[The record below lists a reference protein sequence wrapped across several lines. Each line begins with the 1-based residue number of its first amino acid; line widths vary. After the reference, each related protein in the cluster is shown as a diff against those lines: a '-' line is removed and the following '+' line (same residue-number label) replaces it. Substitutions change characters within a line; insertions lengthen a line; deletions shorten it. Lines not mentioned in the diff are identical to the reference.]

1 MVPQDRFL
9 DIQKFAAINS
19 VLMIYSD
26 SKFSRVSVV
35 TWTTK
40 TKLACYNGLSGKLIF
55 EEKIFFRLTSKPKWT
70 VICWFAFTVSLTDFT
85 LGSVGIRRE
94 ANISIFHETKE
105 LEFVTDYLS
114 TRVGDIKADVHIIV
128 KGDLEEF
135 YFDLQPNLKQLCPD
149 NTTWQNQSKFC
160 LNLAIK

>member
-9 DIQKFAAINS
+9 DIEKFVAIKS
-19 VLMIYSD
+19 VLMICW
-26 SKFSRVSVV
+26 VSVV
-35 TWTTK
+35 IWTTK
-40 TKLACYNGLSGKLIF
+40 SKHACYNGLSGKLIF